1 MVIVAYATDHPVST
15 FYRPERSAARCHHSR
30 SGCSKKCCAWLAR
43 ADPAHHP
50 SPSMLPATKSIV
62 VSDMARQS
70 KPFAQRKRGKA
81 AALAAHSAQNRWK
94 THAWPAVMTP
104 MHATPPAPEAAARH
118 TAADGCTA
126 LIKPAR
132 TCGLCTTRGATAV
145 SPACCANPSNGHAGD
160 WRR

>member
-1 MVIVAYATDHPVST
+1 MIAANATDHPVST
-15 FYRPERSAARCHHSR
+15 FYRPERCATRYHR
-30 SGCSKKCCAWLAR
+30 LWSGCSEKCYARPAR
-43 ADPAHHP
+43 AGSARHP
-50 SPSMLPATKSIV
+50 SSSTLPATKPIV

-70 KPFAQRKRGKA
+70 KSFAQRKRGKA
-81 AALAAHSAQNRWK
+81 AALAAQSAQNRWE

-118 TAADGCTA
+118 TGADGRPA

-145 SPACCANPSNGHAGD
+145 SPARCSNPLKRPRG
-160 WRR
+160 